1 MQTDAVEAALAR
13 LMPPALSQNCQF
25 EIEAMLDDLA
35 GSEMG
40 ETVEVPV
47 PQRNRWII
55 AAGIAAAV
63 AGLLAIFP
71 SIGVPALPPLVS
83 APLVEKARGLVLISE
98 SDRIESMTDEGWQE
112 DSYGSAMHAVRLSV
126 VEENSLRDLE
136 TGIVVQISE
145 PREEIL
151 LMPITAF

>member
-1 MQTDAVEAALAR
+1 MQTDAIEAALAR
-13 LMPPALSQNCQF
+13 LMPPALSQNCQLD
-25 EIEAMLDDLA
+25 IEAMLDELA
-35 GSEMG
+35 GSES
-40 ETVEVPV
+40 EKASEIPA
-47 PQRNRWII
+47 PKRNRWII

-63 AGLLAIFP
+63 AGLLAVFP
-71 SIGVPALPPLVS
+71 YTAGPALPSLAS
-83 APLVEKARGLVLISE
+83 APALEKARGLVLVGE

-112 DSYGSAMHAVRLSV
+112 DSYGSAMHALRLSV